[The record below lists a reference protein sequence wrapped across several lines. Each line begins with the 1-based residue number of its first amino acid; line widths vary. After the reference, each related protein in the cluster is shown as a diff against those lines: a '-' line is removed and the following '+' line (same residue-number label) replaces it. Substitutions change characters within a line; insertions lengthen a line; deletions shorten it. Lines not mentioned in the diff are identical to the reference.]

1 MKIAPSKS
9 IQRCKPILGTYVEVS
24 LTGRVPESELIQI
37 SEDLFKELERIH
49 NLMSF
54 HDEGSELSLINQNA
68 HQEKVLISADTYAVL
83 NQAIEM
89 SKLSDGFYDV
99 TIASAMID
107 AELLPNH
114 IDTKFHTGNWSDI
127 ELTQSH
133 IYFKKPLAV
142 DLGGIAKGYAVDC
155 ALALCPRSIDATIN
169 AGGDISMNQ
178 WLQKSVTIRMP
189 LDGFMI
195 GLEIPMEASSVAT
208 SGSYFHTSANPIL
221 CPYSKESIPE
231 ENSVTVFAPNCM
243 IADALTKVV
252 FLAPLAREILDHL
265 KAKAYISNDE
275 GELMEFQ
282 PVKKND

>member
-1 MKIAPSKS
+1 
-9 IQRCKPILGTYVEVS
+9 
-24 LTGRVPESELIQI
+24 
-37 SEDLFKELERIH
+37 
-49 NLMSF
+49 
-54 HDEGSELSLINQNA
+54 
-68 HQEKVLISADTYAVL
+68 
-83 NQAIEM
+83 
-89 SKLSDGFYDV
+89 
-99 TIASAMID
+99 
-107 AELLPNH
+107 
-114 IDTKFHTGNWSDI
+114 
-127 ELTQSH
+127 
-133 IYFKKPLAV
+133 
-142 DLGGIAKGYAVDC
+142 
-155 ALALCPRSIDATIN
+155 
-169 AGGDISMNQ
+169 MNQ

-221 CPYSKESIPE
+221 SPYSKESIQE